1 MQGRQRILQWFLR
14 RGNIADTKLMK
25 LLFLT
30 KMETPIDTLMP
41 FYDFLPYKFGPFS
54 HLVAKDSFWFKKD
67 NINFDSEELPE
78 TILRTVEEIERKYR
92 RQSLESILSYVYN
105 TYPYF
110 ALRSEVR
117 EKYLRHSTRLPKPP
131 HSPTL
136 LNTIHYE
143 DRSVDTFINRLICQ
157 RIDVLVDVRKDP
169 VSMKYG
175 FRRKSLERYAS
186 MHGFIYVHLPDLG
199 VEREMRAELNTM
211 ADYENLFRN
220 YRKTTL
226 VNSSESI
233 EQISSLLHAGKRIA
247 LFCFE
252 KNPEC
257 CHRSCVAEVLSK
269 GLDMQ
274 VMHI

>member
-1 MQGRQRILQWFLR
+1 MS
-14 RGNIADTKLMK
+14 DTKLMK

-30 KMETPIDTLMP
+30 KVETPIDTMVP
-41 FYDFLPYKFGPFS
+41 FYDFMPYKFGPFS
-54 HLVAKDSFWFKKD
+54 HLVAKDAYWMKKRVD
-67 NINFDSEELPE
+67 LDMEELPE
-78 TILRTVEEIERKYR
+78 AILRAVAEIERKYL
-92 RQSLESILSYVYN
+92 RQSLESIMSYVYN
-105 TYPYF
+105 NYPYF

-117 EKYLRHSTRLPKPP
+117 EKYLQRGTRLPKPK

-143 DRSVDTFINRLICQ
+143 DRGVDTFINKLICQ

-175 FRRKSLERYAS
+175 FRRKSLEHYAV
-186 MHGFIYVHLPDLG
+186 MHDFEYLHLPDLG
-199 VEREMRAELNTM
+199 VEREDRSELNSM
-211 ADYENLFRN
+211 EDYKNLFRS

-226 VNSSESI
+226 VRAHESLEKI
-233 EQISSLLHAGKRIA
+233 AALIHSNKRIA

-257 CHRSCVAEVLSK
+257 CHRSCVAEALTK
-269 GLDMQ
+269 DLDMQ
-274 VMHI
+274 VSHI